1 MKQLL
6 LRAPLTFTATQGVT
20 LPAQFEGVAY
30 GGGVVPSHGVV
41 IDLASTAVAPRM
53 PLLHEHLREAIV
65 GVVATAAISN
75 GNITVSGRLFSD
87 MAGTAAERIGQL
99 AQRGAPF
106 QLSVGL
112 YGYNEQM
119 LDAGQAATVNGR
131 TVSGPVSIL
140 RRGTVREVSIVTLGA
155 DYESSARL
163 FTGARPAGSLN
174 LREILARRR
183 REAAAFCQDEK

>member
-1 MKQLL
+1 MNHIE
-6 LRAPLTFTATQGVT
+6 LRTPLNLKETPAGT
-20 LPAQFEGVAY
+20 LPGQFTGIAY
-30 GGGVVPSHGVV
+30 SGGVVPAYGAV
-41 IDLASTAVAPRM
+41 IDLASTAVAPTM
-53 PLLHEHLREAIV
+53 PLLHEHQRDVIV
-65 GVVATAAISN
+65 GVVAAASIID

-87 MAGTAAERIGQL
+87 MPGTAAEKIGQL

-112 YGYNEQM
+112 YGYSEQM

-131 TVSGPVSIL
+131 TLSGPVAIL

-163 FTGARPAGSLN
+163 FTSGRPGGSLN

-183 REAAAFCQDEK
+183 REAAAWSEGNR